1 MNADRNPR
9 ILLIEDEPSIAD
21 TVIYALRTENFHPL
35 WRATAREGIE
45 AARAE
50 RPALVILDI
59 GLPDQNGLDV
69 YREIQAASPCPV
81 IFLTAR
87 AAEIDRIIGL
97 EIGADDY
104 VTKPFSPRELTAR
117 VKAVLRR
124 PHLQSTSVVG
134 ESPFLVDSHKLLI
147 TYYGE
152 ALALSRY
159 EYRLIQV
166 LIEHPGRVF
175 SRAQLLD
182 LAWDAP
188 EHRLDRT
195 VDTHIK
201 TLRAKLAAI
210 RPGETVI
217 KTHRGFGYSLQLN
230 Q

>member
-1 MNADRNPR
+1 MNADGNPK

-35 WRATAREGIE
+35 WRATGRDGIE
-45 AARAE
+45 AVRSE
-50 RPALVILDI
+50 HPALVILDI

-69 YREIQAASPCPV
+69 YREIQALAPCPV

-87 AAEIDRIIGL
+87 AAEVDRIVGL

-124 PHLQSTSVVG
+124 PGMQSTSAAG
-134 ESPFLVDSHKLLI
+134 ESPFLVDSQKLQI

-152 ALALSRY
+152 MLALSRY
-159 EYRLIQV
+159 EYRLIKV

-201 TLRAKLAAI
+201 TLRAKLATI
-210 RPGETVI
+210 RPGETAI